1 MLLSE
6 YPIPE
11 LEAEEKSPINPRICV
26 RSDPY
31 HGFCWGSR
39 EMFRYIYDGARDED
53 DMFHGEGSVTFDD
66 GGEITGSWC
75 RGARSGKCSIT
86 NHDGT
91 MRIQGTFKNGKLCG
105 KGRVV
110 RENFTVD
117 GYFRDGCLHG
127 LSTIED
133 VTGSLFVGRFTNGHP
148 EGRWWQFIKAGG
160 FVLGD
165 LEFSEAGVSIRNQF
179 LCTVCTLCTCAGQ
192 CRGRGLCVCVSRLCH
207 RPGGGV
213 QGLSPGQGEDSL
225 SDGG

>member
-165 LEFSEAGVSIRNQF
+165 LEFSEAGVSITNQF
-179 LCTVCTLCTCAGQ
+179 LCTLCTLCTY
-192 CRGRGLCVCVSRLCH
+192 
-207 RPGGGV
+207 
-213 QGLSPGQGEDSL
+213 
-225 SDGG
+225 